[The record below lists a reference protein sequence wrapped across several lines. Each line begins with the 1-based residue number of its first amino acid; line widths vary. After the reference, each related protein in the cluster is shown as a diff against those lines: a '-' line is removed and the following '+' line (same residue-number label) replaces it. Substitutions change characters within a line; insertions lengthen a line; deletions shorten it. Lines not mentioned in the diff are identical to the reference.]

1 MKILVIGSGGREH
14 ALVWALAQSPQR
26 PKVYCA
32 PGNAGTAQ
40 VGENIAIS
48 PMDFGAL
55 VEWVQSEKIDL
66 TIVGPEQPL
75 VAGIVDLF
83 RSVGLP
89 IVGPSAYAAQL
100 EGSKGFAKGFM
111 AQYNIPT
118 AMYRTFSSV
127 EYEEAKDW
135 LALQDCPI
143 VLKAD
148 GLAAG
153 KGVLICQNQAEAQ
166 AGLKTILLEGAFGQA
181 GAKVV
186 MESFMTGEE
195 ASVFVLT
202 DGRNHVLL
210 PIAQDHKRIGE
221 GDTGPNT
228 GGMGAYA
235 PAPVITPE
243 VLARVQNEIIVPTLN
258 GMMEE
263 GHPYTGILYVGIML
277 TPQGPK
283 VVEYNCR
290 FGDPETQVVLPLIK
304 SDVADLF
311 MRMATGRLLEYP
323 LALHDGAVAT
333 VVMAAPGYPNTYPK
347 GMEIKGLGD
356 LSGTEASVVFHAGT
370 SLSEEGNI
378 LTSGGR
384 VLAVTGIGTNLQEA
398 LDMAYQRVNTLHFE
412 GAYFRRDIGWRGL
425 KHDEKP

>member
-1 MKILVIGSGGREH
+1 IGSGGREH

-26 PKVYCA
+26 PKVFCA

-40 VGENIAIS
+40 LGVNVEIS

-55 VEWVQSEKIDL
+55 VEWVRNEEIDL

-75 VAGIVDLF
+75 VAGVVDFF
-83 RSVGLP
+83 RSQGLP
-89 IVGPSAYAAQL
+89 IVGPSAYSAQL
-100 EGSKGFAKGFM
+100 EGSKGFAKRFM
-111 AQYNIPT
+111 AQYHIPT
-118 AMYRTFSSV
+118 ATYRTFSSM
-127 EYEEAKDW
+127 EYEEAKNW
-135 LALQDCPI
+135 LAAQDCPI

-153 KGVLICQNQAEAQ
+153 KGVLICHNQVEAQ
-166 AGLKTILLEGAFGQA
+166 AGLRTILLEGVFGQA

-186 MESFMTGEE
+186 IESFMTGEE

-202 DGRNHVLL
+202 DGRDYVVL
-210 PIAQDHKRIGE
+210 PAAQDHKRIGE

-235 PAPVITPE
+235 PAPVMTPE
-243 VLARVQNEIIVPTLN
+243 VLVRVQNEIIIPTLN
-258 GMMEE
+258 GMVEE
-263 GHPYTGILYVGIML
+263 GSPYTGILYVGIML

-304 SDVADLF
+304 SDVVELF
-311 MRMATGRLLEYP
+311 MRIATGRLLGYP
-323 LALHDGAVAT
+323 LGLHEGAAAT
-333 VVMAAPGYPNTYPK
+333 VVMAAPGYPDTYTK
-347 GMEIKGLGD
+347 GLEIKGLGNLAD
-356 LSGTEASVVFHAGT
+356 TDRAVVFHAGT
-370 SLSEEGNI
+370 SLSKEGKM

-384 VLAVTGIGTNLQEA
+384 VLAVTGIGPTLQEA
-398 LDMAYQRVNTLHFE
+398 LDMAYQRVEILHVE
-412 GAYFRRDIGWRGL
+412 GAY
-425 KHDEKP
+425 